1 MYNEENRVNFKSW
14 FADIKLFVLNTWSRY
29 SSWIK
34 LFLQDLTHDLKLN
47 ENYDLRLF
55 VFVFVYL
62 IVSAVGMY
70 NIAHLAA
77 FFYIIW
83 LLEKRHG
90 N

>member
-1 MYNEENRVNFKSW
+1 VNFKSCW
-14 FADIKLFVLNTWSRY
+14 ADVKLFVLNAWSKY
-29 SSWIK
+29 SSWVK
-34 LFLQDLTHDLKLN
+34 LFFEDLTHDLKLD

-62 IVSAVGMY
+62 VVSAVGMY

-83 LLEKRHG
+83 LLERKV
-90 N
+90 

>member
-1 MYNEENRVNFKSW
+1 MYNKENRVNFKSW
-14 FADIKLFVLNTWSRY
+14 WADIKLFVLNTWSKY

-34 LFLQDLTHDLKLN
+34 LFLQDLTHDLKID

-62 IVSAVGMY
+62 GFSLVGMY
-70 NIAHLAA
+70 NFAHLAA

-83 LLEKRHG
+83 LLERKV
-90 N
+90 